1 MKALPSIA
9 FNEFKGSAGD
19 VTARVSKGR
28 QVLSARSMHTSS
40 KTPAQAVSRNRLAKI
55 SRSYKKL
62 SDSQMKAWAV
72 LAEKMKGISTFGQA
86 AELTPHNAFV
96 RINSNLQMVGMPM
109 LNDAPA
115 YINDV
120 PEVLYSDLWIS
131 PDMIIFTGLEQPSES
146 HVLVFKM
153 SPALSPGVSSG
164 WGQTVIITPGMAPD
178 WGDADLTALYTT
190 EFVDES
196 GNLDWGDAD
205 LTALYTEVMGVAPE
219 AGKKYFCEFYWMD
232 KNTGFT
238 GESMVVSAVCK
249 ESSTAYQETYAPRA
263 RITQDDVTE
272 DSSGEGLDFEL
283 SPGSA
288 ICSAEAILHG
298 DYNVASTTFVLKKA
312 PKNFIEGKAMVLAR
326 GTAEG
331 NYSPQ
336 TFLIEAMK
344 WIGEYEIS
352 FKARAGHYVKPSE
365 VHSTGVFIDR

>member
-28 QVLSARSMHTSS
+28 QVLSARSMHSSS
-40 KTPAQAVSRNRLAKI
+40 KTPPQAVSRNRLAKI

-62 SDSQMKAWAV
+62 TDEQMKAWAV

-96 RINSNLQMVGMPM
+96 RINSNLQMVGMPL

-120 PEVLYSDLWIS
+120 PEVLYEDLWIS
-131 PDMIIFTGLEQPSES
+131 PDMIIFTGLEQPSDS

-178 WGDADLTALYTT
+178 WGDADLTALYT
-190 EFVDES
+190 D
-196 GNLDWGDAD
+196 
-205 LTALYTEVMGVAPE
+205 VMGVTPE

-238 GESMVVSAVCK
+238 GESMAISAVCK
-249 ESSTAYQETYAPRA
+249 AGSTAYNREYTPRVM
-263 RITQDDVTE
+263 ITQKQVVPTDETASVE
-272 DSSGEGLDFEL
+272 DFKFEL
-283 SPGSA
+283 SPGS
-288 ICSAEAILHG
+288 
-298 DYNVASTTFVLKKA
+298 
-312 PKNFIEGKAMVLAR
+312 VLAAASGKFNDMIPCSYLYLKVENPPEDIR
-326 GTAEG
+326 YGHHCFLARTFPGTRYDSRYQVQYRDLYPDFG
-331 NYSPQ
+331 GPYSK
-336 TFLIEAMK
+336 L
-344 WIGEYEIS
+344 S
-352 FKARAGHYVKPSE
+352 VSCRAG
-365 VHSTGVFIDR
+365 GVGDGFEIFGTCAIG

>member
-28 QVLSARSMHTSS
+28 QVLSARSMHSSS

-62 SDSQMKAWAV
+62 TDEQMKAWAV

-96 RINSNLQMVGMPM
+96 RINSNLQMVGMPL

-120 PEVLYSDLWIS
+120 PEVLYEDLWIS
-131 PDMIIFTGLEQPSES
+131 PDMIIFTGLEQPSDS

-178 WGDADLTALYTT
+178 WGDADLTALYT
-190 EFVDES
+190 D
-196 GNLDWGDAD
+196 
-205 LTALYTEVMGVAPE
+205 VMGVVPE
-219 AGKKYFCEFYWMD
+219 AGKKYFCKFYWMD

-238 GESMVVSAVCK
+238 GESMAISAVCK
-249 ESSTAYQETYAPRA
+249 AGSTAYNREYTPRVM
-263 RITQDDVTE
+263 ITQKQVVPTDETASVE
-272 DSSGEGLDFEL
+272 NFKFEL
-283 SPGSA
+283 SPGS
-288 ICSAEAILHG
+288 
-298 DYNVASTTFVLKKA
+298 
-312 PKNFIEGKAMVLAR
+312 VLAAASGR
-326 GTAEG
+326 FNDMIPCSYLYLKVENPPEDIRYGHHCFLARTFPGTRYDSRYQVQYRDLYPDFG
-331 NYSPQ
+331 GPYSK
-336 TFLIEAMK
+336 L
-344 WIGEYEIS
+344 S
-352 FKARAGHYVKPSE
+352 VSCRAG
-365 VHSTGVFIDR
+365 GVGDGFEIFGTCAIG

>member
-28 QVLSARSMHTSS
+28 QVLSARSMHSSS
-40 KTPAQAVSRNRLAKI
+40 KTPAQAMSRNRLAKI

-62 SDSQMKAWAV
+62 TDEQMKAWAV

-96 RINSNLQMVGMPM
+96 RINSNLQMVGMPL

-120 PEVLYSDLWIS
+120 PEVLYEDLWIS

-178 WGDADLTALYTT
+178 WGDADLTALYT
-190 EFVDES
+190 D
-196 GNLDWGDAD
+196 
-205 LTALYTEVMGVAPE
+205 VMGVAPE

-238 GESMVVSAVCK
+238 GESMAISAVCK
-249 ESSTAYQETYAPRA
+249 AGSTAYNREYTPRVM
-263 RITQDDVTE
+263 ITQKQVVPTDETASVE
-272 DSSGEGLDFEL
+272 NFKFEL
-283 SPGSA
+283 SPGS
-288 ICSAEAILHG
+288 
-298 DYNVASTTFVLKKA
+298 
-312 PKNFIEGKAMVLAR
+312 VLAAASGR
-326 GTAEG
+326 FNDMIPCSYLYLKVENPPEDIRYGHHCFLARTFPGTRYDSRYQVQYRDLYPDFG
-331 NYSPQ
+331 GPYSK
-336 TFLIEAMK
+336 L
-344 WIGEYEIS
+344 S
-352 FKARAGHYVKPSE
+352 VSCRAG
-365 VHSTGVFIDR
+365 GVGDGFEIFGTCAIG

>member
-28 QVLSARSMHTSS
+28 QVLSARSMHSSS

-62 SDSQMKAWAV
+62 TDVQMKAWAV

-96 RINSNLQMVGMPM
+96 RINSNLQMVGMPL

-120 PEVLYSDLWIS
+120 PEGLYEDLWIS
-131 PDMIIFTGLEQPSES
+131 PDMIIFTGLEQPSDS

-178 WGDADLTALYTT
+178 WGDADLTALYT
-190 EFVDES
+190 D
-196 GNLDWGDAD
+196 
-205 LTALYTEVMGVAPE
+205 VMGIAPE

-238 GESMVVSAVCK
+238 GESMAISAVCK
-249 ESSTAYQETYAPRA
+249 AGSTAYNREYTPRVM
-263 RITQDDVTE
+263 ITQKQVVPTDETASVE
-272 DSSGEGLDFEL
+272 DFKFEL
-283 SPGSA
+283 SPGS
-288 ICSAEAILHG
+288 
-298 DYNVASTTFVLKKA
+298 
-312 PKNFIEGKAMVLAR
+312 VLAAASGKFNDMIPCSYLYLKVENPPEDIR
-326 GTAEG
+326 YGHHCFLARTFPGTRYDSRYQVQYRDLYPDFG
-331 NYSPQ
+331 GPYSK
-336 TFLIEAMK
+336 L
-344 WIGEYEIS
+344 S
-352 FKARAGHYVKPSE
+352 VSCRAG
-365 VHSTGVFIDR
+365 GVGDGFEIFGTCAIG

>member
-28 QVLSARSMHTSS
+28 QVLSARSMHSSS
-40 KTPAQAVSRNRLAKI
+40 KTPAQAVSRIRLAKI

-62 SDSQMKAWAV
+62 TDEQMKAWAV

-96 RINSNLQMVGMPM
+96 RINSNLQMVDMPM

-153 SPALSPGVSSG
+153 SQALSPGVSSG

-178 WGDADLTALYTT
+178 WGDVDLTALYT
-190 EFVDES
+190 D
-196 GNLDWGDAD
+196 
-205 LTALYTEVMGVAPE
+205 VMGVAPE
-219 AGKKYFCEFYWMD
+219 TGKKYFCEFYWMD

-249 ESSTAYQETYAPRA
+249 ESSTAYAQEYTPRA
-263 RITQDDVTE
+263 RVTLNE
-272 DSSGEGLDFEL
+272 IAESEGFESLDIEL
-283 SPGSA
+283 SHGST
-288 ICSAEAILHG
+288 ILSVDATYSNNTG
-298 DYNVASTTFVLKKA
+298 VASGQFVLNKSIKSLPDLRA
-312 PKNFIEGKAMVLAR
+312 WALAR
-326 GTAEG
+326 CSNPERNWMARPNLFAIWIHTWQKETEGTFAHRGGQYESEFVEVFG
-331 NYSPQ
+331 SGPC
-336 TFLIEAMK
+336 IE
-344 WIGEYEIS
+344 Y
-352 FKARAGHYVKPSE
+352 
-365 VHSTGVFIDR
+365 

>member
-28 QVLSARSMHTSS
+28 QVLSARSMHSSS

-62 SDSQMKAWAV
+62 TDEQMKAWAV

-86 AELTPHNAFV
+86 AELTPHNPFV
-96 RINSNLQMVGMPM
+96 RINSNLQMVGMPL

-120 PEVLYSDLWIS
+120 PEVLYEDLWIS
-131 PDMIIFTGLEQPSES
+131 PDMIIFTGLQQPSES

-164 WGQTVIITPGMAPD
+164 WGKTVIITPGIAP
-178 WGDADLTALYTT
+178 
-190 EFVDES
+190 
-196 GNLDWGDAD
+196 DWGDAD
-205 LTALYTEVMGVAPE
+205 LTALYTEVMGVSPE

-238 GESMVVSAVCK
+238 GESMVISAVCK
-249 ESSTAYQETYAPRA
+249 AGSTAYNREYTPRVM
-263 RITQDDVTE
+263 ITQKQVVPTDETASVE
-272 DSSGEGLDFEL
+272 DFKFEL
-283 SPGSA
+283 SPGS
-288 ICSAEAILHG
+288 
-298 DYNVASTTFVLKKA
+298 
-312 PKNFIEGKAMVLAR
+312 VLAAASGKFNDMIPCSYLYLKVENPPEDIR
-326 GTAEG
+326 YGHHCFLARTFPGTRYDSRYQVQYRDLYPDFG
-331 NYSPQ
+331 GPYSK
-336 TFLIEAMK
+336 L
-344 WIGEYEIS
+344 S
-352 FKARAGHYVKPSE
+352 VSCRAG
-365 VHSTGVFIDR
+365 GVGDGFEIFGTCAIG

>member
-28 QVLSARSMHTSS
+28 QVLSARSMHSSS

-62 SDSQMKAWAV
+62 TDEQMKAWAV

-96 RINSNLQMVGMPM
+96 RINSNLQMVGMPL

-120 PEVLYSDLWIS
+120 PEVLYEDLWIS
-131 PDMIIFTGLEQPSES
+131 PDMIIFTGLEQPSDS

-153 SPALSPGVSSG
+153 SPALSPGVSSD

-178 WGDADLTALYTT
+178 WGDADLTALYT
-190 EFVDES
+190 
-196 GNLDWGDAD
+196 
-205 LTALYTEVMGVAPE
+205 EVMGVSPE

-238 GESMVVSAVCK
+238 GESMAISAVCK
-249 ESSTAYQETYAPRA
+249 AGSTAYNREYAPRVQYTDKMVA
-263 RITQDDVTE
+263 NAENFNLGMD
-272 DSSGEGLDFEL
+272 LEL
-283 SPGSA
+283 SRGSS
-288 ICSAEAILHG
+288 IMSVEALLNIN
-298 DYNVASTTFVLKKA
+298 DVASYFDDAFKVVPPGFK
-312 PKNFIEGKAMVLAR
+312 EGYTMV
-326 GTAEG
+326 
-331 NYSPQ
+331 YSRSSERPD
-336 TFLIEAMK
+336 FKPGLISVSLEDDYYK
-344 WIGEYEIS
+344 GPSYGFS
-352 FKARAGHYVKPSE
+352 HRAGGWEDKVE
-365 VHSTGVFIDR
+365 VFGTGAFVR

>member
-28 QVLSARSMHTSS
+28 QVLSARSMHSSS

-62 SDSQMKAWAV
+62 TDEQMKAWAV

-96 RINSNLQMVGMPM
+96 RINSNLQMVGMPL

-120 PEVLYSDLWIS
+120 PEVLYEDLWIS
-131 PDMIIFTGLEQPSES
+131 PDMIIFTGLEQPSDS

-178 WGDADLTALYTT
+178 WGDADLTALYT
-190 EFVDES
+190 D
-196 GNLDWGDAD
+196 
-205 LTALYTEVMGVAPE
+205 VMGVTPE

-238 GESMVVSAVCK
+238 GESMAISAVCK
-249 ESSTAYQETYAPRA
+249 AGSTAYNREYTPRVM
-263 RITQDDVTE
+263 ITQKQVVPTDETASVE
-272 DSSGEGLDFEL
+272 DFKFEL
-283 SPGSA
+283 SPGS
-288 ICSAEAILHG
+288 
-298 DYNVASTTFVLKKA
+298 
-312 PKNFIEGKAMVLAR
+312 VLAAASGKFNDMIPCSYLYLKVENPPEDIR
-326 GTAEG
+326 YGHHCFLARTFPGTRYDSRYQVQYRDLYPDFG
-331 NYSPQ
+331 GPYSK
-336 TFLIEAMK
+336 L
-344 WIGEYEIS
+344 S
-352 FKARAGHYVKPSE
+352 VSCRAG
-365 VHSTGVFIDR
+365 GVGDGFEIFGTCAIG

>member
-28 QVLSARSMHTSS
+28 QVLSARSMHSSS

-62 SDSQMKAWAV
+62 TDEQMKAWAV

-96 RINSNLQMVGMPM
+96 RINSNLQMVGMPL

-120 PEVLYSDLWIS
+120 PEVLYEDLWIS
-131 PDMIIFTGLEQPSES
+131 PNMIIFTGLEQPSDS

-178 WGDADLTALYTT
+178 WGDADLTALYT
-190 EFVDES
+190 D
-196 GNLDWGDAD
+196 
-205 LTALYTEVMGVAPE
+205 VMGVAPE

-238 GESMVVSAVCK
+238 GESMAISAVCK
-249 ESSTAYQETYAPRA
+249 AGSTAYNREYTPRVM
-263 RITQDDVTE
+263 ITQKQVVPTDETASVE
-272 DSSGEGLDFEL
+272 DFKFEL
-283 SPGSA
+283 SPGS
-288 ICSAEAILHG
+288 
-298 DYNVASTTFVLKKA
+298 
-312 PKNFIEGKAMVLAR
+312 VLAAASGKFNDMIPCSYLYLKVENPPEDIR
-326 GTAEG
+326 YGHHCFLARTFPGTRYDSRYQVQYRDLYPDFG
-331 NYSPQ
+331 GPYSK
-336 TFLIEAMK
+336 L
-344 WIGEYEIS
+344 S
-352 FKARAGHYVKPSE
+352 VSCRAG
-365 VHSTGVFIDR
+365 GVGDGFEIFGTCAIG

>member
-28 QVLSARSMHTSS
+28 QVLSARSMHSSS

-62 SDSQMKAWAV
+62 TDEQMKAWAV

-96 RINSNLQMVGMPM
+96 RINSNLQMVGMPL

-120 PEVLYSDLWIS
+120 PEVLYEDLWIS
-131 PDMIIFTGLEQPSES
+131 PNMIIFTGLEQPSDS

-178 WGDADLTALYTT
+178 WGDADLTALYT
-190 EFVDES
+190 D
-196 GNLDWGDAD
+196 
-205 LTALYTEVMGVAPE
+205 VMGVAPE

-238 GESMVVSAVCK
+238 GESMAISAVCK
-249 ESSTAYQETYAPRA
+249 AGSTAYNREYAPRVM
-263 RITQDDVTE
+263 ITQKQVVPTDETASVE
-272 DSSGEGLDFEL
+272 DFKFEL
-283 SPGSA
+283 SPGS
-288 ICSAEAILHG
+288 
-298 DYNVASTTFVLKKA
+298 
-312 PKNFIEGKAMVLAR
+312 VLAAASGKFNDMIPCSYLYLKVENPPEDIR
-326 GTAEG
+326 YGHHCFLARTFPGTRYDSRYQVQYRDLYPDFG
-331 NYSPQ
+331 GPYSK
-336 TFLIEAMK
+336 L
-344 WIGEYEIS
+344 S
-352 FKARAGHYVKPSE
+352 VSCRAG
-365 VHSTGVFIDR
+365 GVGDGFEIFGTCAIG